1 MNHLPG
7 GTAWE
12 DLRVLLMLM
21 LTLTIRTL
29 IVRMTIGMMRIHGFD
44 AMAIKGI
51 PFDELM
57 LIMTI
62 GTFILR
68 FTIPSDELMLMMPIG
83 TFILRLTI
91 RMMTILGFEDT
102 HDNRAKSDMKTMM
115 IIRTMMM
122 KMRMRLMMMI
132 RQFRLESLEFHR
144 LVAFFHCLD
153 SGLPGFFIMLMLM

>member
-68 FTIPSDELMLMMPIG
+68 FTIPFDELMLMMPIG

-102 HDNRAKSDMKTMM
+102 HANRAN
-115 IIRTMMM
+115 
-122 KMRMRLMMMI
+122 
-132 RQFRLESLEFHR
+132 LENDNDDDNQNNDDENEDETHDDDTAVS
-144 LVAFFHCLD
+144 
-153 SGLPGFFIMLMLM
+153 S